1 MYKTKESNWR
11 SASPTNGRIQMG
23 IKCYFHSERN
33 KVKRLAGGS
42 TNPVTGELIDMPN
55 MPVGWLGKENVAPRV
70 ILTEG
75 GTMTDIYVY
84 NELTKDNTEI

>member
-1 MYKTKESNWR
+1 AGFRWASN
-11 SASPTNGRIQMG
+11 ATFTLN
-23 IKCYFHSERN
+23 RN

-84 NELTKDNTEI
+84 NELTKDNNGN